1 VTEHGALLMSLAPTL
16 SPPVVPVPERNFV
29 GPRHFS
35 FTCTSVQLLVTQ
47 PPPVASESSYSE
59 CPSLIVIPD
68 MPGCRTRTLARE
80 GWRIVVQHWLEG
92 DPQLKLY
99 IPLKDWL
106 YKYMHRSNHKWQS
119 KYNQQRTIATK
130 FLEW

>member
-1 VTEHGALLMSLAPTL
+1 MTECGALLTSLVPAL
-16 SPPVVPVPERNFV
+16 SPLVVPAPEKNFV

-35 FTCTSVQLLVTQ
+35 FTCTSVQLPVTQ

-68 MPGCRTRTLARE
+68 VPGRRTRTPARE
-80 GWRIVVQHWLEG
+80 GWKIVVRHWLEG

-99 IPLKDWL
+99 IPLKDWP
-106 YKYMHRSNHKWQS
+106 YEYTHRSNRKWQS
-119 KYNQQRTIATK
+119 KYNQRHTIATE
-130 FLEW
+130 FLER